1 MVLQSASLTGFISP
15 STSCTVYDVAPRMKS
30 QQIVSD
36 VAPYSSSFTFFGVL
50 DLLAPDISTPS
61 SLQAVSETAAD
72 SEKRANRIYKMLF
85 FMIVVRF

>member
-1 MVLQSASLTGFISP
+1 MQSASLTGFMSP

-36 VAPYSSSFTFFGVL
+36 VGPYSSSFTFFGVL

-61 SLQAVSETAAD
+61 SLQAVSETAA
-72 SEKRANRIYKMLF
+72 ENENRANRMYMMLF
-85 FMIVVRF
+85 FMVVVRF